1 MTSGWREYST
11 SSASAGGQEEQPWL
25 VKSSTTA
32 RGGSAKAG
40 CRRAARPRAAKV
52 SVKRDAMMAAMEH
65 EFRLKGNSRYLERQR
80 IVRKSGPGFS
90 LNDALFKEWSIGSD
104 PKSGVHFWV
113 RCFRAKR
120 SIGSMQHEEHATSL
134 AQTHLSLRERSTRV
148 SAAGEG
154 LQVYPERAVPLTLAS
169 LDLSPPGRGSPP
181 GTFIAR

>member
-1 MTSGWREYST
+1 MTCGGREYST

-80 IVRKSGPGFS
+80 IVRKKWTRFFAQRC
-90 LNDALFKEWSIGSD
+90 ALQRVEHRIRPQKWS
-104 PKSGVHFWV
+104 P
-113 RCFRAKR
+113 
-120 SIGSMQHEEHATSL
+120 L
-134 AQTHLSLRERSTRV
+134 LR
-148 SAAGEG
+148 
-154 LQVYPERAVPLTLAS
+154 PM
-169 LDLSPPGRGSPP
+169 
-181 GTFIAR
+181 